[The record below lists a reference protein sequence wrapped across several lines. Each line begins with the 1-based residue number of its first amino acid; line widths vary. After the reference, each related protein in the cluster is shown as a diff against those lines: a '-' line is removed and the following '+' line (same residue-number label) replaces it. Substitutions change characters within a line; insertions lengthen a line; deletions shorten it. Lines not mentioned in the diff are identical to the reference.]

1 MEIGGKT
8 AAELK
13 FSGRIKMC
21 KTFGAAMA
29 AMLVT
34 TIAAAQPASIAPPE
48 VIKDL
53 APTGTLRA
61 AINAGNVV
69 LVQKDASGVR
79 GVTVDLANELARRL
93 GTPLALTVYDAAGKV
108 TDAVKTGEWDIA
120 FLAIEPVRAAV
131 IGFTAPYVI
140 IEGTYMVAAD
150 SPLQTIADVD
160 RDGIRIAVAKGSAY
174 DLFLTRTLHHA
185 TLVRYPSPPLGFE
198 GFVADKLDAAA
209 GVRQFLDAFAK
220 TLPDM
225 RVMPEHFQEI
235 REAMGT
241 PLGRDAGLQY
251 LKTFIEE
258 MKASGFVAKSL
269 ARAGQADAVIAPP
282 APAK

>member
-1 MEIGGKT
+1 MYKT
-8 AAELK
+8 LGTALIFMLAA
-13 FSGRIKMC
+13 
-21 KTFGAAMA
+21 
-29 AMLVT
+29 
-34 TIAAAQPASIAPPE
+34 TIATVAQPASTVPPE

-69 LVQKDASGVR
+69 LVQKDTSGVL
-79 GVTVDLANELARRL
+79 GVTVDLALELARRL
-93 GTPLALTVYDAAGKV
+93 GTPVALTVYDTAGKV

-140 IEGTYMVAAD
+140 IEGTYMVAAG

-160 RDGIRIAVAKGSAY
+160 RNGIRIAVAKGSAY
-174 DLFLTRTLHHA
+174 DLYLTRTLQHA
-185 TLVRYPSPPLGFE
+185 TLVRYPTPPLALE

-209 GVRQFLDAFAK
+209 GVRQFLATYAK
-220 TLPDM
+220 THPDM
-225 RVMPEHFQEI
+225 RVIPEHFQEI

-241 PLGRDAGLQY
+241 PLGRDAGLRY
-251 LKTFIEE
+251 LETFIEE
-258 MKASGFVAKSL
+258 MKANGFVAKSL
-269 ARAGQADAVIAPP
+269 VRAGQADAVIAPP
-282 APAK
+282 VPAK

>member
-1 MEIGGKT
+1 MYKT
-8 AAELK
+8 L
-13 FSGRIKMC
+13 
-21 KTFGAAMA
+21 GAALIA
-29 AMLVT
+29 ILVA
-34 TIAAAQPASIAPPE
+34 TIAVAQPASAPSPE
-48 VIKDL
+48 AVKDL

-69 LVQKDASGVR
+69 LVQKDVSGVH

-93 GTPLALTVYDAAGKV
+93 GTPVALKVYDTAGQVTEAA
-108 TDAVKTGEWDIA
+108 KTGEWDIA

-140 IEGTYMVAAD
+140 IEGTYTVAAN

-160 RDGIRIAVAKGSAY
+160 RNGIRIAVAQGSAY
-174 DLFLTRTLHHA
+174 DLYLTRTLQHA
-185 TLVRYPSPPLGFE
+185 TLVRYPSPPLALE
-198 GFVADKLDAAA
+198 GFIADKLDAAA
-209 GVRQFLDAFAK
+209 GVRQFLNAFAK
-220 TLPDM
+220 THPDM

-251 LKTFIEE
+251 LKIFVEE
-258 MKASGFVAKSL
+258 MKANGFVAKSL
-269 ARAGQADAVIAPP
+269 ERAGQADAVIAP
-282 APAK
+282 AVPAK

>member
-1 MEIGGKT
+1 MYKT
-8 AAELK
+8 L
-13 FSGRIKMC
+13 
-21 KTFGAAMA
+21 GAAMIA
-29 AMLVT
+29 ILVA
-34 TIAAAQPASIAPPE
+34 TIAAAPQPASSAPPE

-69 LVQKDASGVR
+69 LVQKDASGVH

-93 GTPLALTVYDAAGKV
+93 GMPIALTVYDAAGKV
-108 TDAVKTGEWDIA
+108 TDAVKNGEWDVP

-131 IGFTAPYVI
+131 IGLTAPYVI
-140 IEGTYMVAAD
+140 IEGTYMVAAG
-150 SPLQTIADVD
+150 SPLKTIADVD

-174 DLFLTRTLHHA
+174 DLYLTRTLQHA
-185 TLVRYPSPPLGFE
+185 TLVRYPSPPLALE

-209 GVRQFLDAFAK
+209 GVRQFLNAYAK
-220 TLPDM
+220 THPDM

-251 LKTFIEE
+251 LKSFVEE
-258 MKASGFVAKSL
+258 MKADGFVAKSL
-269 ARAGQADAVIAPP
+269 VRASQADAVIAPP
-282 APAK
+282 EK

>member
-1 MEIGGKT
+1 MY
-8 AAELK
+8 
-13 FSGRIKMC
+13 
-21 KTFGAAMA
+21 KTFGATMI
-29 AMLVT
+29 AMLV
-34 TIAAAQPASIAPPE
+34 AATAAVAQLASTAAPE

-79 GVTVDLANELARRL
+79 GVTVDLAIELARRL
-93 GTPLALTVYDAAGKV
+93 GTPVSLTVYDTAGKV
-108 TDAVKTGEWDIA
+108 TEAAKTGEWDIA

-140 IEGTYMVAAD
+140 IEGTYMVTAD

-160 RDGIRIAVAKGSAY
+160 RNGIRIAVAQGSAY
-174 DLFLTRTLHHA
+174 DLYLTRTLQHA
-185 TLVRYPSPPLGFE
+185 TLVRYPSPPLALE
-198 GFVADKLDAAA
+198 GFVAGKLDVAA
-209 GVRQFLDAFAK
+209 GVRQFLNAFAK
-220 TLPDM
+220 TRPDM

-251 LKTFIEE
+251 LKTFVEE

-269 ARAGQADAVIAPP
+269 ARAGQADAVIAP
-282 APAK
+282 AEK

>member
-1 MEIGGKT
+1 MY
-8 AAELK
+8 
-13 FSGRIKMC
+13 
-21 KTFGAAMA
+21 KTFGAAML

-34 TIAAAQPASIAPPE
+34 TIAAAAQPASSAPPE

-69 LVQKDASGVR
+69 LVQKDATGVR

-93 GTPLALTVYDAAGKV
+93 GTPIALTVYDAAGKV
-108 TDAVKTGEWDIA
+108 TDAVKTGEWDVA

-160 RDGIRIAVAKGSAY
+160 HDGIRIAVAKGSAY
-174 DLFLTRTLHHA
+174 DLYLMRTLQHA
-185 TLVRYPSPPLGFE
+185 TLVRYPSPPLALE
-198 GFVADKLDAAA
+198 GFVSDKLDAVA
-209 GVRQFLDAFAK
+209 GVRQFLAAFAK
-220 TLPDM
+220 AHPDM

-251 LKTFIEE
+251 LKTFVEE
-258 MKASGFVAKSL
+258 MKANGFVAKSL
-269 ARAGQADAVIAPP
+269 QRAGQADAVIAS
-282 APAK
+282 AEK